1 MCLNGK
7 ADSFRPGEGNI
18 PVSDKGKQ
26 TETSP
31 ESETLA
37 RYILWSRG
45 NSGDPAHSPKREY
58 GLFHPPSLPIIAMR
72 DTGTGALSHYVN
84 KYQTRRIGQSGS
96 VLLFSL
102 ICRPFPTRLPP
113 FPPFSPILLL
123 LSSPPPPLFP
133 GSLLEIS
140 KNLFRQ
146 YEFMV

>member
-37 RYILWSRG
+37 HYILWSRG

-58 GLFHPPSLPIIAMR
+58 GLQAI
-72 DTGTGALSHYVN
+72 
-84 KYQTRRIGQSGS
+84 QSKEAKWYAGS
-96 VLLFSL
+96 
-102 ICRPFPTRLPP
+102 RTAA
-113 FPPFSPILLL
+113 
-123 LSSPPPPLFP
+123 
-133 GSLLEIS
+133 
-140 KNLFRQ
+140 
-146 YEFMV
+146 